1 VERGLRGHRVGR
13 WGSRACALSLL
24 NEDVERQDGVL
35 GLAVG
40 TAHNCTC
47 VHRGDFPGGR
57 EENPRK

>member
-1 VERGLRGHRVGR
+1 VGR